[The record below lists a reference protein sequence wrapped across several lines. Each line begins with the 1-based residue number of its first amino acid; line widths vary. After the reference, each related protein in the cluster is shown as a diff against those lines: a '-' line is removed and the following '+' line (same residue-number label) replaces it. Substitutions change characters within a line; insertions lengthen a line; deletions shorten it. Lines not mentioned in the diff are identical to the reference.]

1 MKLLILMFLLASCS
15 SMKKSIFY
23 SSLIGGVAGATG
35 GALLSPDRES
45 RGWNA
50 AIFGLTGAAV
60 SALAGYLMYEDDPRN
75 RKLENMLLPEE
86 KKDPNVVDIGL
97 GELKIEAKLDKR
109 EAYKVPVKELPDKLK
124 GKVKKQY
131 LIKYESKERY
141 INSGNKTFYIP
152 TFEVFEHSYDEKIGD
167 GNE

>member
-1 MKLLILMFLLASCS
+1 MEKLIL
-15 SMKKSIFY
+15 Y
-23 SSLIGGVAGATG
+23 SSLIGVAAGATG
-35 GALLSPDRES
+35 GVLLSPDRES

-60 SALAGYLMYEDDPRN
+60 SALSGYLMYEDDPRN
-75 RKLENMLLPEE
+75 KKLENMLLPAEM
-86 KKDPNVVDIGL
+86 KDPNVVDKGL

-131 LIKYESKERY
+131 LIKYKSKERY
-141 INSGNKTFYIP
+141 VNSGNKTFYIP